1 MALEEKNARKIL
13 QNKEE
18 DEKIKTNL
26 NNELTEEQM
35 SELKEVFS
43 WFDKDGDG
51 SITTKELGMYNY
63 NYLIRDIT
71 GPGFYF
77 SIWVFGWESIPK
89 IPQKVDFLSKKWGF
103 IQEIPKKL
111 DFSHY
116 LGVYSRVGLQYRGYC
131 RWLR

>member
-51 SITTKELGMYNY
+51 SITTKELGMYY
-63 NYLIRDIT
+63 YYYHL
-71 GPGFYF
+71 
-77 SIWVFGWESIPK
+77 
-89 IPQKVDFLSKKWGF
+89 
-103 IQEIPKKL
+103 
-111 DFSHY
+111 
-116 LGVYSRVGLQYRGYC
+116 
-131 RWLR
+131 

>member
-1 MALEEKNARKIL
+1 MAVEEKNARKIL

-51 SITTKELGMYNY
+51 SITTKELGMYYYYYHRWSKLENI
-63 NYLIRDIT
+63 LIGI
-71 GPGFYF
+71 
-77 SIWVFGWESIPK
+77 S
-89 IPQKVDFLSKKWGF
+89 
-103 IQEIPKKL
+103 
-111 DFSHY
+111 
-116 LGVYSRVGLQYRGYC
+116 
-131 RWLR
+131 

>member
-1 MALEEKNARKIL
+1 MAVEEKNARKIL

-63 NYLIRDIT
+63 YYRIRDIT

-77 SIWVFGWESIPK
+77 SIWVFGWESIQK
-89 IPQKVDFLSKKWGF
+89 IPQNV
-103 IQEIPKKL
+103 
-111 DFSHY
+111 
-116 LGVYSRVGLQYRGYC
+116 GVYSRKPPKTGLFTLLGALFKSGAVISRI
-131 RWLR
+131 R

>member
-1 MALEEKNARKIL
+1 MFCVLWITMAVEEKNARKIL

-18 DEKIKTNL
+18 NEKIKTNL

-63 NYLIRDIT
+63 Y
-71 GPGFYF
+71 
-77 SIWVFGWESIPK
+77 
-89 IPQKVDFLSKKWGF
+89 
-103 IQEIPKKL
+103 
-111 DFSHY
+111 SHI
-116 LGVYSRVGLQYRGYC
+116 
-131 RWLR
+131 

>member
-1 MALEEKNARKIL
+1 MAVEEKNARKIL

-63 NYLIRDIT
+63 
-71 GPGFYF
+71 
-77 SIWVFGWESIPK
+77 
-89 IPQKVDFLSKKWGF
+89 
-103 IQEIPKKL
+103 
-111 DFSHY
+111 
-116 LGVYSRVGLQYRGYC
+116 
-131 RWLR
+131 

>member
-1 MALEEKNARKIL
+1 MAVEEKNARKIL

-51 SITTKELGMYNY
+51 SITTKELGMN
-63 NYLIRDIT
+63 NNNIEKNI
-71 GPGFYF
+71 
-77 SIWVFGWESIPK
+77 II
-89 IPQKVDFLSKKWGF
+89 
-103 IQEIPKKL
+103 
-111 DFSHY
+111 
-116 LGVYSRVGLQYRGYC
+116 
-131 RWLR
+131 

>member
-1 MALEEKNARKIL
+1 MAVEEKNARKIL

-18 DEKIKTNL
+18 DEKIITNL

-63 NYLIRDIT
+63 
-71 GPGFYF
+71 
-77 SIWVFGWESIPK
+77 
-89 IPQKVDFLSKKWGF
+89 
-103 IQEIPKKL
+103 
-111 DFSHY
+111 
-116 LGVYSRVGLQYRGYC
+116 YC
-131 RWLR
+131 HI

>member
-1 MALEEKNARKIL
+1 MAVEEKNARKIL

-51 SITTKELGMYNY
+51 SITTKELGMYY
-63 NYLIRDIT
+63 YYYHI
-71 GPGFYF
+71 
-77 SIWVFGWESIPK
+77 
-89 IPQKVDFLSKKWGF
+89 
-103 IQEIPKKL
+103 
-111 DFSHY
+111 
-116 LGVYSRVGLQYRGYC
+116 
-131 RWLR
+131 

>member
-1 MALEEKNARKIL
+1 MAVEEKNARKIL

-63 NYLIRDIT
+63 YYRIRDIT

-89 IPQKVDFLSKKWGF
+89 IPQKVDFLSKKWGV
-103 IQEIPKKL
+103 IQEKPQKL
-111 DFSHY
+111 DFSHN
-116 LGVYSRVGLQYRGYC
+116 LGLYSRVGQH
-131 RWLR
+131 

>member
-1 MALEEKNARKIL
+1 MAVEEKNARKIL

-51 SITTKELGMYNY
+51 SITTKELGMYY
-63 NYLIRDIT
+63 YYYHL
-71 GPGFYF
+71 
-77 SIWVFGWESIPK
+77 
-89 IPQKVDFLSKKWGF
+89 
-103 IQEIPKKL
+103 
-111 DFSHY
+111 
-116 LGVYSRVGLQYRGYC
+116 
-131 RWLR
+131 

>member
-1 MALEEKNARKIL
+1 MAVEEKNARKIL

-18 DEKIKTNL
+18 NEKIKTNL

-63 NYLIRDIT
+63 Y
-71 GPGFYF
+71 
-77 SIWVFGWESIPK
+77 
-89 IPQKVDFLSKKWGF
+89 
-103 IQEIPKKL
+103 
-111 DFSHY
+111 SHI
-116 LGVYSRVGLQYRGYC
+116 
-131 RWLR
+131 

>member
-1 MALEEKNARKIL
+1 MAVEEKNARKIL

-51 SITTKELGMYNY
+51 SITTKELGIY
-63 NYLIRDIT
+63 
-71 GPGFYF
+71 
-77 SIWVFGWESIPK
+77 
-89 IPQKVDFLSKKWGF
+89 
-103 IQEIPKKL
+103 
-111 DFSHY
+111 HY
-116 LGVYSRVGLQYRGYC
+116 YYHI
-131 RWLR
+131 

>member
-51 SITTKELGMYNY
+51 SITTKELGMYKY
-63 NYLIRDIT
+63 VL
-71 GPGFYF
+71 
-77 SIWVFGWESIPK
+77 
-89 IPQKVDFLSKKWGF
+89 LF
-103 IQEIPKKL
+103 IFI
-111 DFSHY
+111 
-116 LGVYSRVGLQYRGYC
+116 
-131 RWLR
+131 

>member
-18 DEKIKTNL
+18 DEKIKTYL

-51 SITTKELGMYNY
+51 SITTKELGMYEY
-63 NYLIRDIT
+63 YYHIYYI
-71 GPGFYF
+71 
-77 SIWVFGWESIPK
+77 
-89 IPQKVDFLSKKWGF
+89 
-103 IQEIPKKL
+103 
-111 DFSHY
+111 
-116 LGVYSRVGLQYRGYC
+116 
-131 RWLR
+131 

>member
-1 MALEEKNARKIL
+1 MAVEEKNARKIL

-51 SITTKELGMYNY
+51 SITTKELGMYY
-63 NYLIRDIT
+63 YYHHI
-71 GPGFYF
+71 
-77 SIWVFGWESIPK
+77 
-89 IPQKVDFLSKKWGF
+89 
-103 IQEIPKKL
+103 
-111 DFSHY
+111 
-116 LGVYSRVGLQYRGYC
+116 
-131 RWLR
+131 